1 MKGNDDWDAAFFLG
15 YPIEFKKLCLVYP
28 PKIKDVVGNPR
39 YHQLAKTLTLSQE
52 EIEDEF
58 VQAGIDLK
66 QLLTPFEY
74 ILNNAYNHKE
84 FNEVLKEAFMLFTH
98 EPVTFLFEQKQ
109 ILIGDIKDVKS
120 VNELRILKEE
130 DYFDF
135 QNLVRAA
142 SGQKQ
147 IEAPNPNED
156 PRVKA
161 IKAKARY
168 RDRIKAKKGIGLKM
182 KTILS
187 SICCMGIGLTPL
199 NIGELSYAAISL
211 IQTYQEKEKYELDIQ
226 SLLAGADSKKI
237 KPKYWIRNL
246 DD

>member
-1 MKGNDDWDAAFFLG
+1 MVLTDDWEAAFFLG
-15 YPIEFKKLCLVYP
+15 YPVEFKNLCLVYP
-28 PKIKDVVGNPR
+28 PKIKDVVGNPK
-39 YHQLAKTLTLSQE
+39 YHQFSRMLTLTQE

-58 VQAGIDLK
+58 VQSGIDLSN
-66 QLLTPFEY
+66 LLTPFEY
-74 ILNNAYNHKE
+74 ILNNAYNHKD
-84 FNEVLKEAFMLFTH
+84 FNELLKEAFMLFTK
-98 EPVTFLFEQKQ
+98 EPVAFLFEQKQ
-109 ILIGDIKDVKS
+109 ILIGDIKDVDS
-120 VNELRILKEE
+120 VSKLRLLKEE

-135 QNLVRAA
+135 QNLIRVACGTMVA
-142 SGQKQ
+142 
-147 IEAPNPNED
+147 EPPNPNED

-168 RDRIKAKKGIGLKM
+168 RDKIKAKSKNALQM

-211 IQTYQEKEKYELDIQ
+211 IHTYQEKEKYELDIQ